1 MTEEISLRRV
11 LPHVFRGSENELPVR
26 DSQLWL
32 QENMTFR
39 RGTYYLIEAEAGQA
53 SRRCA
58 ATSTVH
64 AMIMTARFF
73 LTVLTPGVSA
83 SAGGVSCAGGR
94 WPIFRRRWDC
104 SRN

>member
-39 RGTYYLIEAEAGQA
+39 RGTYYLIEAESGTGKSSLCSYIYG
-53 SRRCA
+53 SR
-58 ATSTVH
+58 H
-64 AMIMTARFF
+64 DYDGKIL